1 MKLGVNCKPLWTL
14 CLWTRS
20 CIQQGACLL
29 LDRLDWLPVL
39 KSTRRDSTCF
49 CTCGKRTCWSSFLLA
64 SVQSEN
70 PVNLSISLSG
80 GKEIKQDSPSSG
92 EWTGRSSSWSAWQH
106 ACCGVL
112 WPRCDP
118 LCVVGTLCWK
128 HTFVFDKPQRV
139 IVSYRLCTAGLNF
152 ASEYDC
158 LGVQSEYGR

>member
-29 LDRLDWLPVL
+29 MDRLDWLPVL
-39 KSTRRDSTCF
+39 QSTRSDSIFFGGNDCCSVNF
-49 CTCGKRTCWSSFLLA
+49 FLLA

-80 GKEIKQDSPSSG
+80 GKEIKQDSLSSG

-112 WPRCDP
+112 WSRCDL

-128 HTFVFDKPQRV
+128 HTFVFDKPQWV